1 MICTDGIPF
10 EGSLIWNYLDFGQ
23 IGTDKELESV
33 ELVVNG
39 EVAISVGWSQKR
51 GEEALATPD
60 YTVDG
65 DTVGETPIPINLTAP
80 SMQLRLTF
88 SGSQAWEWFA
98 TKVNIV

>member
-1 MICTDGIPF
+1 MICSAGIPF
-10 EGSLIWNYLDFGQ
+10 EGYMAWNYLDFGV
-23 IGTDKELESV
+23 IGVDKELESL

-39 EVAISVGWSQKR
+39 EVSVSVGWDQR
-51 GEEALATPD
+51 EGQEALATPA

-65 DTVGETPIPINLTAP
+65 DTVGDTPIPINLTAP